1 MSRIGI
7 LETVDN
13 NTIKFIGYGV
23 IDHIET
29 VISDDLGI
37 EVNAQVVALENGTM
51 YTVIDQRIAEDYIID
66 KEIDAYKAK
75 GINVI

>member
-1 MSRIGI
+1 MRIGI
-7 LETVDN
+7 LETIDN
-13 NTIKFIGYGV
+13 KTMKLVGYGF
-23 IDHIET
+23 IDHEET

-37 EVNAQVVALENGTM
+37 EINAHVVALENGSF
-51 YTVIDQRIAEDYIID
+51 YTVIDQRMAEDYIID